1 MGHRE
6 AKRIRK
12 ELRKEV
18 ERNMGE
24 FFKMVEE
31 FSLKERLSL
40 AYRIVFKKL
49 RAKKYTIGY
58 ERKGEK

>member
-1 MGHRE
+1 
-6 AKRIRK
+6 
-12 ELRKEV
+12 LRKEV